1 MQSNL
6 VLITLSRMLDVLYIS
21 QGMSL
26 TPEDTGIMPFGGG
39 IVGEPSDK
47 AAAVVGTPA
56 TKNGG
61 KKNREL

>member
-1 MQSNL
+1 
-6 VLITLSRMLDVLYIS
+6 MLDVLYIS